1 MTSVKRDP
9 TFKELLEFPCK
20 FSFRVIGNDSDHV
33 QNQIVKVIE
42 EEFELEILSEITRT
56 LSQKGTYASF
66 HVELMASSEEQLK
79 ALYAALG
86 KIESVKYVL

>member
-1 MTSVKRDP
+1 MTETKHEP
-9 TFKELLEFPCK
+9 TFRDLLNFPCK
-20 FSFRVIGNDSDHV
+20 FSFRVIRDDSDHV
-33 QNQIVKVIE
+33 QNQIVRVIE
-42 EEFELEILSEITRT
+42 DEFNLEILSDITRT
-56 LSQKGTYASF
+56 LSRKGTYASF